1 MFFGILRRRLFGY
14 IYELYINC
22 LFFGTDLASTNP
34 NNKKYLQINNYE
46 KYNYRI
52 ERLFWGYISPLY
64 EKQKFALYKELNLL
78 GDYCM
83 EHLSEQKSKEIIE
96 KIEDL
101 YKQKDLFVC
110 NAIENEFLTVLTR
123 NTQPSELTEQLKIL
137 PESLWEV
144 YIKVLFETHK
154 NDKL

>member
-1 MFFGILRRRLFGY
+1 MKSIITELNDCFGDI
-14 IYELYINC
+14 
-22 LFFGTDLASTNP
+22 
-34 NNKKYLQINNYE
+34 
-46 KYNYRI
+46 
-52 ERLFWGYISPLY
+52 ISPLY